1 MSNGIKKVFSEV
13 PGTYDLLNHLL
24 TFGLD
29 VRWRAK
35 AAEIAA
41 VGGGTKWID
50 VCTGTGD
57 MAIALLSRADESTTV
72 YVSDFSEPM
81 LDKAKFKSETG
92 RLQFVTADLRSL
104 PFQDSSFDLVTISF
118 ATRNINT
125 SIEHLSEC
133 FSEIYRV
140 LKPGGRFVNLE
151 TSQPDSGL
159 IRFLFHLYV
168 RIFVKI
174 AGRLISG
181 SKIAYNYLAH
191 TIPRF
196 YTAEKLSD
204 ILLKTGFNEVNIYT
218 MFMGISAVHRAV
230 K

>member
-1 MSNGIKKVFSEV
+1 QIGETTGELPIDVS
-13 PGTYDLLNHLL
+13 LL
-24 TFGLD
+24 TGDFREVLALPKNSVDFIFTDPPYDEESIPLYGDL
-29 VRWRAK
+29 AK
-35 AAEIAA
+35 LGA
-41 VGGGTKWID
+41 
-50 VCTGTGD
+50 
-57 MAIALLSRADESTTV
+57 
-72 YVSDFSEPM
+72 
-81 LDKAKFKSETG
+81 
-92 RLQFVTADLRSL
+92 
-104 PFQDSSFDLVTISF
+104 
-118 ATRNINT
+118 
-125 SIEHLSEC
+125 
-133 FSEIYRV
+133 RV

-159 IRFLFHLYV
+159 IKFLFHLYV

-204 ILLKTGFNEVNIYT
+204 ILLKAGFNEVNIYT